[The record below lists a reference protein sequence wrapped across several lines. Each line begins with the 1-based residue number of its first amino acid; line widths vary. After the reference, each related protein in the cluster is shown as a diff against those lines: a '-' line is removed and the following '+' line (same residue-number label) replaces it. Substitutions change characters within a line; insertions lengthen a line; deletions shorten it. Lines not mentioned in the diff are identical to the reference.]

1 MSIQSFWDLYH
12 DLPTETL
19 ALNMQDQ
26 MNSNISQYKT
36 WLHGNLDTLVFLVF
50 YPEAPLHPLCLFP
63 RLSLVSR
70 VA

>member
-1 MSIQSFWDLYH
+1 MSIHSFWDLYH

-36 WLHGNLDTLVFLVF
+36 WLHGNLDTLVF
-50 YPEAPLHPLCLFP
+50 YPEAPPHPLYFLG
-63 RLSLVSR
+63 S
-70 VA
+70 A